1 MKVFIKHKIVSVES
15 ILRAPIPPHTHTHTP
30 AHTSKLTIQNLI
42 YAQLKPTTNTNFER
56 RKIATRNEK
65 TWLVY
70 YFGKINVL
78 RFDWKE
84 SREGFCR
91 RGRGRSFRVEG
102 PKKRRCGHQQQK
114 LSLTRNLEAEQS
126 GEYVC

>member
-1 MKVFIKHKIVSVES
+1 MKTAARNRKHSRSIVLERKKVFRLH
-15 ILRAPIPPHTHTHTP
+15 L
-30 AHTSKLTIQNLI
+30 N
-42 YAQLKPTTNTNFER
+42 
-56 RKIATRNEK
+56 
-65 TWLVY
+65 
-70 YFGKINVL
+70 
-78 RFDWKE
+78 E